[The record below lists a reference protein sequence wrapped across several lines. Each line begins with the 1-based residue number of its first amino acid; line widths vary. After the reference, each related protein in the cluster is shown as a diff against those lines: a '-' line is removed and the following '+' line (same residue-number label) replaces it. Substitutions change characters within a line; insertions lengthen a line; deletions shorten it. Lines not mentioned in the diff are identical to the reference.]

1 MIFDDTG
8 RATRKEIQ
16 AEIETRMRLLK
27 MRERLI
33 QKQKEQIVFCSRI
46 QDLFPL
52 TLEMSRAVQQAS
64 RDKEGNQVYVPY
76 HVIYRESCRHGRLL
90 YVLNVSIQKDDWKWN
105 REIISHT
112 LDIPS
117 DIIYLD
123 KKGRHEQGNATRAD
137 IAIDAYADFER
148 YYIRP
153 ERVEEIDGVL
163 SEMKLWLR
171 RFCSKH
177 FGRRAYTG

>member
-16 AEIETRMRLLK
+16 AEIEARMRLLK

-52 TLEMSRAVQQAS
+52 TLEMKNAIYKAS
-64 RDKEGNQVYVPY
+64 HDADGREIYIPY
-76 HVIYRESCRHGRLL
+76 HVIYNQYGTRGRVL
-90 YVLNVSIQKDDWKWN
+90 YVLNVSVQKDDWKRN
-105 REIISHT
+105 REMIAHS

-123 KKGRHEQGNATRAD
+123 KKGWHEQGKATRVG
-137 IAIDAYADFER
+137 IATDAYADFER

>member
-1 MIFDDTG
+1 MIFDGIG

-16 AEIETRMRLLK
+16 AEIEARMRLLK

-33 QKQKEQIVFCSRI
+33 QKQKEQIVFCSWI
-46 QDLFPL
+46 NDLIPL
-52 TLEMSRAVQQAS
+52 THEMSHAVKMAS
-64 RDKEGNQVYVPY
+64 HDKEGKQIYIPY
-76 HVIYRESCRHGRLL
+76 HVIYSESCRHGRLL
-90 YVLNVSIQKDDWKWN
+90 YVLNVSVQKDDWKRN
-105 REIISHT
+105 REMLAHS

-123 KKGRHEQGNATRAD
+123 QNGRHEKGDAMRFG

-153 ERVEEIDGVL
+153 ERVEEIDGVFA
-163 SEMKLWLR
+163 EMKLWFR

-177 FGRRAYTG
+177 FGRRLHAV

>member
-1 MIFDDTG
+1 
-8 RATRKEIQ
+8 
-16 AEIETRMRLLK
+16 MRLLK

-76 HVIYRESCRHGRLL
+76 HVIYSESCRHGRLL
-90 YVLNVSIQKDDWKWN
+90 YVLNVSVQKDDWKRN
-105 REIISHT
+105 REMIAHS

-123 KKGRHEQGNATRAD
+123 QNGRHEKGDAMRLGIAT
-137 IAIDAYADFER
+137 DAYADFER

-153 ERVEEIDGVL
+153 ESVEVIDGVFA
-163 SEMKLWLR
+163 EMKLWFR

-177 FGRRAYTG
+177 FSRRSHAV

>member
-16 AEIETRMRLLK
+16 AEIEARMRLLK

-33 QKQKEQIVFCSRI
+33 QKQKEQIVFCSWVN
-46 QDLFPL
+46 DLIPL
-52 TLEMSRAVQQAS
+52 THEMSHAVKMAS
-64 RDKEGNQVYVPY
+64 HDKDGKQIYVPY
-76 HVIYRESCRHGRLL
+76 HVIYSESCRHGRLL
-90 YVLNVSIQKDDWKWN
+90 YVLNVSVQKDDWKRN
-105 REIISHT
+105 REMLAHS

-123 KKGRHEQGNATRAD
+123 QNGRHEKGDAMRFG

-153 ERVEEIDGVL
+153 ERVEEIDGVFA
-163 SEMKLWLR
+163 EMKLWFR

-177 FGRRAYTG
+177 FGRRLHAV